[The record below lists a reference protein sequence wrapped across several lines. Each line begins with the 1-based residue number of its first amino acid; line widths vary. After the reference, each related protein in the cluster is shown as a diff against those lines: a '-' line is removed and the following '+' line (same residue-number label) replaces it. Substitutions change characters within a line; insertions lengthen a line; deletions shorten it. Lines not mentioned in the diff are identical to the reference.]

1 MIISSNKCNDKCS
14 ILNVPFA
21 IFFVTKGT
29 INIDNGL
36 VSEKKIFPK
45 YERERFSTI
54 NFFLLVFV
62 KFATNNRPNRRFLG
76 QKKENVGKAGVPR
89 STSETGDE

>member
-29 INIDNGL
+29 IDIDNGL
-36 VSEKKIFPK
+36 VSEEK
-45 YERERFSTI
+45 EGTI
-54 NFFLLVFV
+54 LIDKFFLLVFV